1 MRLSSCGI
9 DCDICKFRLKE
20 NGACFG
26 CHEIKGK
33 TFWAGDTACELYICS
48 SDKGLQ
54 NCGECSDLPCATLE
68 EWASGTDDTT
78 GLPENKQRI
87 KNLQNQIAD

>member
-9 DCDICKFRLKE
+9 DCDACKFTVETNCL
-20 NGACFG
+20 G

-33 TFWAGDTACELYICS
+33 TFWAGDTACELYNCADI
-48 SDKGLQ
+48 KNLQ
-54 NCGECSDLPCATLE
+54 NCGKCSDFPCATLE

-78 GLPENKQRI
+78 GLPENRQRI
-87 KNLQNQIAD
+87 KNLQNEIAN